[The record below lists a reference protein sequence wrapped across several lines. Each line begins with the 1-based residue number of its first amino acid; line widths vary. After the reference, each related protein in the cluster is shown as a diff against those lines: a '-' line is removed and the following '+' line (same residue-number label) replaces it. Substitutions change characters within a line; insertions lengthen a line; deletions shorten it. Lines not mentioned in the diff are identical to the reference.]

1 MKIVVITNDALK
13 AELLQQGMPDD
24 VQVEWQH
31 EIAPVVGADAY
42 VDLLFI
48 QSEER
53 INKLTALQPSVIIIN
68 CVERGL
74 TVTKKLYLRSTKN
87 QNRKTNFKLN

>member
-53 INKLTALQPSVIIIN
+53 INKLTVQNNCISVAS
-68 CVERGL
+68 
-74 TVTKKLYLRSTKN
+74 VTKTSHPVKAYGKEKN
-87 QNRKTNFKLN
+87 YFLF